1 MEAAHPLLEQL
12 GLTILAIAAQQRA
25 SGIISKC
32 ILGCLFYDLLYGSNT
47 NLGQIVQRHTIRA
60 VGLVDF

>member
-25 SGIISKC
+25 SGIYFQVHLGLL
-32 ILGCLFYDLLYGSNT
+32 ILRF
-47 NLGQIVQRHTIRA
+47 A
-60 VGLVDF
+60 VR